1 MTRKPHLAKQIWAA
15 LIGTS
20 VTASFAQDIGD
31 VKEGDVISADVINAL
46 IAATKNATPPIE
58 ATALVGEWSLTQY
71 MPYNGQPGNGTCRQ
85 FNNCNVTG
93 TQDSA
98 DDLSRYRTDTV
109 TVTDNGTSLSWTQDN
124 YDSFVNA
131 HTNNPNTGTLGAI
144 GDTIIFQS
152 GGGFSYYYGKKLN
165 DNTILLQSIKS
176 GSNSFNTVV
185 LSRNDGVPNAV
196 TALTATDTASGIKL
210 TWTDQSTNESGFRVE
225 RKAAA
230 VSSAWA
236 TLQSLGVDVVS
247 FTDTSP
253 AIDETW
259 QYRVFAYNNFGD
271 AYTSSVVQK
280 THTVTSN

>member
-1 MTRKPHLAKQIWAA
+1 MVRKPRPFKQIWAA
-15 LIGTS
+15 LIGTTVS
-20 VTASFAQDIGD
+20 VSFAQDIGD

-58 ATALVGEWSLTQY
+58 ATALVGEWSLKQY
-71 MPYNGQPGNGTCRQ
+71 MPYNGQPGNGTCRPT
-85 FNNCNVTG
+85 CTLEATVT
-93 TQDSA
+93 DSA
-98 DDLSRYRTDTV
+98 DGLSRYRTDTV

-225 RKAAA
+225 RKAAT
-230 VSSAWA
+230 VSSSWA
-236 TLQSLGVDVVS
+236 TLQSLGVDVVG
-247 FTDTSP
+247 FTDTTP
-253 AIDETW
+253 AIGETW
-259 QYRVFAYNNFGD
+259 QYRVFAYNSFGD